1 MNFVEL
7 KHVVCE
13 KKVYPKDSPHVDSN
27 SNSNVNSSFN
37 AQSNVNGKEMRDGV
51 NKTNEK
57 FERS

>member
-27 SNSNVNSSFN
+27 SNSNVNSNFN

-51 NKTNEK
+51 NKTN
-57 FERS
+57 